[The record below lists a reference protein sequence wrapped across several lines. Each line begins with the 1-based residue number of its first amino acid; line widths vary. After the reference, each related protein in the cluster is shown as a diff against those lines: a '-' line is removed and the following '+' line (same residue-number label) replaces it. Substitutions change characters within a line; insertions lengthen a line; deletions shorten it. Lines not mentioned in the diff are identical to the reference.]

1 MNSRLSVQ
9 KKRFVR
15 YSFYVSGSLVDS
27 FWCEGLGCE
36 EEGVRRGRGATSS
49 CTCRMGS
56 SAWGATAT
64 YRFRSDTYVLR
75 LRMIIN

>member
-9 KKRFVR
+9 GKGFIGC
-15 YSFYVSGSLVDS
+15 SLYVLGALVDS

-64 YRFRSDTYVLR
+64 YRIRSDTYVLR
-75 LRMIIN
+75 WRMIIN